1 MEQRYETF
9 TLLVLNLS
17 RCVQKIKNKEVES
30 LGLKGTHVQCLFTL
44 FNSPNGASL
53 TSLCEACGEDK
64 GMMSRTLKE
73 LTAKGLVYI
82 DEQENKKYRNPYKL
96 TELGA
101 ESAKIVSEKVS
112 RILDLVAVG
121 VTEED
126 RVKMYDTLSHICNTL
141 TEFCKSYKD

>member
-9 TLLVLNLS
+9 TMLVLKLS
-17 RCVQKIKNKEVES
+17 RCVQKIKNKEVEP

-64 GMMSRTLKE
+64 GMMSRTLKD

-96 TELGA
+96 TELGS

-121 VTEED
+121 VTEDE
-126 RVKMYDTLSHICNTL
+126 RVIMYDTLARICDTL
-141 TEFCKSYKD
+141 TDVCKSYK

>member
-44 FNSPNGASL
+44 FNSDKGASL
-53 TSLCEACGEDK
+53 TELCSICGEDK

-96 TELGA
+96 TELGT